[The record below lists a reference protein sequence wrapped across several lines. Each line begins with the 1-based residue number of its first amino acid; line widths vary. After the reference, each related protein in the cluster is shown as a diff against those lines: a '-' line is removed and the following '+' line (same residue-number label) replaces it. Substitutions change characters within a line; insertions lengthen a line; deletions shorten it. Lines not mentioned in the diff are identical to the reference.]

1 MNLPTG
7 PTGRL
12 LAMGLLLAMVLA
24 ALQLAVVPA
33 WQAYASQG
41 QRLEVARSQ
50 LERFQRLAAQ
60 LPGLRAQAAQLRE
73 QDPLT
78 PYLVQA
84 TNDALAAAELQERL
98 KAITLGHA
106 GRILSTRV
114 LKGAADGPF
123 ERVVVEARLE
133 ISLEGLQDLL
143 YEIDTKKPYLFIE
156 ELSVMRRPQRRGS
169 SAGAADVLETRLVL
183 YGLRRRADAAGEQR
197 G

>member
-1 MNLPTG
+1 MTLPTG
-7 PTGRL
+7 PAGRL
-12 LAMGLLLAMVLA
+12 LAMGLLLGIVLA

-73 QDPLT
+73 QDPLA

-84 TNDALAAAELQERL
+84 ANDALAAAELQERL

-156 ELSVMRRPQRRGS
+156 ELSVMRRPQRRGNP
-169 SAGAADVLETRLVL
+169 AGAADVLETRLVL
-183 YGLRRRADAAGEQR
+183 YGLRRRADAAGERR